1 MSRLVDL
8 SKLPAPDVI
17 EELDYE
23 TLLAARKAKFLLLSP
38 ESEREFW
45 QARLALESEPITKL
59 LEENAY
65 LEMLLRSRIN
75 HAARAVMLAFAA
87 GADLD
92 HLGALFG
99 VQRLLIQAEDLTQ
112 DPPVLAVYESDE
124 RFRRRIQLALD
135 SFTTAGSRSSYLYH
149 TLTAS
154 GKIKDA
160 NISSPEPGTV
170 LVTVLADKTYGTAN
184 SKMLTLVST
193 ALNAEEVRPL
203 TDTVNVAA
211 ATIINYQINA
221 EITLYPTA
229 IESVIIDN
237 VRKKINEYVDK
248 QYQLGLDIT
257 RSGIFAALHQ
267 EGVQNVRLITP
278 AVDLVITPTQAG
290 NCTNISLS
298 VRGRDE

>member
-1 MSRLVDL
+1 MRLIDL
-8 SKLPAPDVI
+8 TQLPPPDVV
-17 EELDYE
+17 EELNFE
-23 TLLAARKAKFLLLSP
+23 VLLAARKAKFLSLWP
-38 ESEREFW
+38 EAEQALWAER
-45 QARLALESEPITKL
+45 LEMEAEPVTKL

-75 HAARAVMLAFAA
+75 HAARSVMLAFAA

-184 SKMLTLVST
+184 SEMLAIVSA

-211 ATIINYQINA
+211 AAIINYQINA

-229 IESVIIDN
+229 IESVILDN
-237 VRKKINEYVDK
+237 VRNKINEYADK
-248 QYQLGLDIT
+248 QYRLGLDIT

-298 VRGRDE
+298 IRGRDE